1 MGSAVLTL
9 LTLEAIILLASV
21 KLLNGNEALSGE
33 VGSFLKEIQVQ
44 SADQLQKLQKGQKV
58 QSQRLTTYIKY
69 RTYLMVLKLL
79 ML

>member
-1 MGSAVLTL
+1 LGTTDLHP
-9 LTLEAIILLASV
+9 EAIILLASV

-44 SADQLQKLQKGQKV
+44 MLQITKKLQKGQ
-58 QSQRLTTYIKY
+58 SQRLTNY

-79 ML
+79 IV